1 MLLDVINLDK
11 LRRILIYTGLMLLTL
26 LVQEMVL
33 SRISVFGVRAMI
45 VPLFPVALGM
55 LQGGWWG
62 MGFGLVCGM
71 LSDAMFAETLVL
83 HTLLMPLLG
92 FLATAAER
100 FLISRRLIAY
110 FAAGVCALLFTA
122 LAQGLRVLVLY
133 DGELLAILRTALMQT
148 LCSVPFIF
156 AIYYPCRAL
165 AERALD

>member
-11 LRRILIYTGLMLLTL
+11 LRRSILYAGLLVLVL

-33 SRISVFGVRAMI
+33 SRVTLFGVRAMI

-62 MGFGLVCGM
+62 MLYGLAAGM
-71 LSDAMFAETLVL
+71 LCDAMFAESLVL
-83 HTLLMPLLG
+83 FTILMPALG

-100 FLISRRLIAY
+100 FLISRRLVAY
-110 FAAGVCALLFTA
+110 FAAGVCALLITA

-133 DGELLAILRTALMQT
+133 DGEVTAILRVALLQT
-148 LCSVPFIF
+148 LYSIPFIF
-156 AIYYPCRAL
+156 ALYFPCRAL
-165 AERALD
+165 AQRVLD